1 MADNT
6 QVNYDLLATYEKRF
20 QETGAEAMDQVA
32 QFRQRVDGLHGQG
45 WVGKAADQFHEEMT
59 GEIIPAL
66 QRMGEAFNEA
76 AEALKKIRE
85 AFNSAD
91 EECRGYFDL
100 LGE

>member
-20 QETGAEAMDQVA
+20 QEAGAEAMDQVS
-32 QFRQRVDGLHGQG
+32 QFRQRVDGLHNAG
-45 WVGKAADQFHEEMT
+45 WIGKAADQFNEEMT

-66 QRMGEAFNEA
+66 QRMAEAFTAA
-76 AEALKKIRE
+76 AETLTKIRE
-85 AFNSAD
+85 TYNSAD
-91 EECRGYFDL
+91 EECSNYFDL